1 MYKKYDEETKKKIV
15 SAVNKTRTGGGTWA
29 EAYAAAQKE
38 GYTSSLAALHKM
50 AYKSTVAPK
59 RLGRP
64 KGTKTKSEDFLL
76 PARSYNEIGVLVDNM
91 ANQRAAKILQDVFGE
106 AMTRLKQPAVHGR
119 S

>member
-1 MYKKYDEETKKKIV
+1 MYKKYDDETKRKIV
-15 SAVNKTRTGGGTWA
+15 AAVNKTRADGGTWA

-38 GYTSSLAALHKM
+38 GYSSSLAALHKM
-50 AYKSTVAPK
+50 AYKSAAPK

-64 KGTKTKSEDFLL
+64 KGSITKTEESLL
-76 PARSYNEIGVLVDNM
+76 PARSYKEIGALVDNM

-106 AMTRLKQPAVHGR
+106 AMTRLRQPATHGQ